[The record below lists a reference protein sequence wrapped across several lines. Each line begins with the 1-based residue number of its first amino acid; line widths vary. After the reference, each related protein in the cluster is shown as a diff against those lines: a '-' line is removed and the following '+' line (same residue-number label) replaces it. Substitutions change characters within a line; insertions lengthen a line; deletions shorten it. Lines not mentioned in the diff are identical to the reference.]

1 MNGLFQPDWSLHG
14 ELIGAQQDAGQFSD
28 GRPARVRDSHHLI
41 EEEASLE
48 GCPPRPQAMGLGYR
62 WFGRPL
68 LRFQDSEKAHGRS
81 LSMLRLASNNPIT
94 RGLLRVLYRPK
105 VSLPVSLFGREYA
118 HPFGLAAGMDKNAKA
133 LRGWEATGL
142 SFVEIGGVTM
152 LEQSGNPKPRMFR
165 APRAQALVNRMGFN
179 NDGSE
184 KIQSALKHHVDTY
197 GQPGIPVWVNLGKS
211 KVTPLSEAHLDY
223 GTTLERLWSYG
234 DVFVV
239 NVSSPNTPNLRELQ
253 DDEGLLRILAH
264 CQAVNLKCAEA
275 HGSSPKPVLVKVAPD
290 MTEEQLIHIAKTAQA
305 NGADGM
311 VVSNTTVERP
321 ATADGKDLTV
331 FQETGGMSGRPLRER
346 STAMISMV
354 RRATGPDWPIIGV
367 GGISCADDA
376 WDKIRAG
383 ATLVQAYSGFVFE
396 GPALTKAVVHGLAKH
411 LERSKFSTVQEAIGT
426 GLA

>member
-1 MNGLFQPDWSLHG
+1 MKDVLWNLNP
-14 ELIGAQQDAGQFSD
+14 
-28 GRPARVRDSHHLI
+28 
-41 EEEASLE
+41 
-48 GCPPRPQAMGLGYR
+48 MGLGYR

-81 LSMLRLASNNPIT
+81 LSMLRFASNNPFT
-94 RGLLRVLYRPK
+94 RGLLKVLYRPK
-105 VSLPVSLFGREYA
+105 VSMPVTLFGTEYA

-165 APRAQALVNRMGFN
+165 APQSQALVNRMGFN

-184 KIQSALKHHVDTY
+184 KIQRALQDHVSRY

-211 KVTPLSEAHLDY
+211 KVTPLAEAHLDY
-223 GTTLERLWSYG
+223 GTTFERLWAFG

-253 DDEGLLRILAH
+253 DDEGLVRILSH
-264 CQAVNLKCAEA
+264 CKAVNLQCSET

-290 MTEEQLIHIAKTAQA
+290 MTDEQLIHIAQTARA

-321 ATADGKDLTV
+321 TSAIGKDLSV
-331 FQETGGMSGRPLRER
+331 FQETGGMSGRPLRKR
-346 STAMISMV
+346 STEMIATV
-354 RRATGPDWPIIGV
+354 RRATAPDWPIIGV
-367 GGISCADDA
+367 GGISGADDA
-376 WDKIRAG
+376 WEKIRAG

-396 GPALTKAVVHGLAKH
+396 GPALTKVVVHGLAKR
-411 LERSKFSTVQEAIGT
+411 LAESGFSTVEEAVGT

>member
-1 MNGLFQPDWSLHG
+1 
-14 ELIGAQQDAGQFSD
+14 
-28 GRPARVRDSHHLI
+28 
-41 EEEASLE
+41 
-48 GCPPRPQAMGLGYR
+48 MGLGYR

-81 LSMLRLASNNPIT
+81 LSMLRFASNNPFT
-94 RGLLRVLYRPK
+94 RGLLRLLYRPK
-105 VSLPVSLFGREYA
+105 VSIPVTLFGTEYA

-152 LEQSGNPKPRMFR
+152 LEQAGNPKPRMFR
-165 APRAQALVNRMGFN
+165 ASQSQALVNRMGFN

-184 KIQSALKHHVDTY
+184 KIQRALKDHVNKY
-197 GQPGIPVWVNLGKS
+197 GQPGIPIWVNLGKS

-223 GTTLERLWSYG
+223 GTTFERLWSFG

-253 DDEGLLRILAH
+253 DDEGLVRILSH
-264 CQAVNLKCAEA
+264 CKTVNLRCSET
-275 HGSSPKPVLVKVAPD
+275 HESPPKPVLVKVAPD
-290 MTEEQLIHIAKTAQA
+290 MTDEQLIHIAQTARA

-311 VVSNTTVERP
+311 VVSNTTVQRP
-321 ATADGKDLTV
+321 DAANGKDLTV
-331 FQETGGMSGRPLRER
+331 FQETGGLSGRPLRER
-346 STAMISMV
+346 STAMIATV
-354 RRATGPDWPIIGV
+354 RRATAPDWPIIGV

-376 WDKIRAG
+376 WEKIRAG

-396 GPALTKAVVHGLAKH
+396 GPALTKAVVHGLAKR
-411 LERSKFSTVQEAIGT
+411 LAQSGFSTVEEAVGT
-426 GLA
+426 ATA

>member
-1 MNGLFQPDWSLHG
+1 MDLNH
-14 ELIGAQQDAGQFSD
+14 
-28 GRPARVRDSHHLI
+28 
-41 EEEASLE
+41 
-48 GCPPRPQAMGLGYR
+48 MGHGYR

-68 LRFQDSEKAHGRS
+68 LRLQDSEKAHGRS
-81 LSMLRLASNNPIT
+81 LSMLRFASNNPLT

-105 VSLPVSLFGREYA
+105 VSLPVTLFGTEYA

-152 LEQSGNPKPRMFR
+152 LEQAGNPKPRMFR
-165 APRAQALVNRMGFN
+165 APQSQALVNRMGFN

-184 KIQSALKHHVDTY
+184 KIQMALRDHVKRY
-197 GQPGIPVWVNLGKS
+197 GQPGIPIWVNLGKS
-211 KVTPLSEAHLDY
+211 KVTPLPEAHLDY
-223 GTTLERLWSYG
+223 GTTFERLWSFG

-253 DDEGLLRILAH
+253 DDEGLVRILSH
-264 CQAVNLKCAEA
+264 CRAVNLQCAEA

-290 MTEEQLIHIAKTAQA
+290 MTDEQLIHIAQTARA

-311 VVSNTTVERP
+311 VVSNTTVQRP
-321 ATADGKDLTV
+321 DEANGKDLTV
-331 FQETGGMSGRPLRER
+331 FKETGGMSGRPLRER
-346 STAMISMV
+346 STAMIATV
-354 RRATGPDWPIIGV
+354 RRATAPDWPIIGV

-376 WDKIRAG
+376 WEKIRAG

-396 GPALTKAVVHGLAKH
+396 GPALTKAVVHGLAKR
-411 LERSKFSTVQEAIGT
+411 LAQSGFSTIEEAVGT
-426 GLA
+426 APA